1 VTKPVLPLHEA
12 TAEPLHAAAEA
23 IVDPDAT
30 ESTAEPLHVDAES
43 AAGGAA
49 PTETSC
55 LCVWV

>member
-23 IVDPDAT
+23 IVDPDA
-30 ESTAEPLHVDAES
+30 AEPLHADAES

>member
-23 IVDPDAT
+23 IVDPDAAV
-30 ESTAEPLHVDAES
+30 STAEPLHADIES
-43 AAGGAA
+43 AADGAA
-49 PTETSC
+49 LTETSC